1 MDTPVRVTLAAIA
14 LRGIVTGIMQKV
26 RAIIIR
32 EHGEP
37 ELVAKMETMDLP
49 APAAGDVRVRVKF
62 SPINPADINVL
73 EGKYPIRPELPG
85 TPGVEGVGV
94 VEECGA
100 GVTGFAPGDAVLLPH
115 RFGAWREVGN
125 ANAADLLRIAP
136 DVPLEQAAMLR
147 INPATALLMLRDFVS
162 LQPGEWIVQNAANSA
177 VGRCVIR
184 LAKHFGWRTVN
195 VVRRPELVDKLKAEG
210 ADVVLVEGEKI
221 SAEIKAATGGV
232 PIHLAL
238 NAVGGDSA
246 TRLAGSLAPGG
257 TIVTYGAMARQPLKI
272 PNGLLIFQD
281 IAWRGFWVSRWYQRA
296 GDENAAALLAELA
309 TLAARGIIAT
319 PVEAIYPLGQI
330 ADALAHAQRPQ
341 RGGKIL
347 LRCS

>member
-1 MDTPVRVTLAAIA
+1 
-14 LRGIVTGIMQKV
+14 MQKV

-37 ELVAKMETMDLP
+37 QLVAKVETMDLP
-49 APAAGDVRVRVKF
+49 APAAGEVRVRVKF

-100 GVTGFAPGDAVLLPH
+100 GVVGFVKGDAVLLPH
-115 RFGAWREVGN
+115 RFGAWREAGN
-125 ANAADLLRIAP
+125 ANAAELIRITP
-136 DVPLEQAAMLR
+136 EVPIEQAAMLR
-147 INPATALLMLRDFVS
+147 INPATALVMLRDFVA

-184 LAKHFGWRTVN
+184 LARHFGWRTVN
-195 VVRRPELVDKLKAEG
+195 VVRRAELVDELRAEG
-210 ADVVLVEGEKI
+210 ADVVLIEGEKI
-221 SAEIKAATGGV
+221 AAEIKEATGDT
-232 PIHLAL
+232 PIRLAL

-246 TRLAGSLAPGG
+246 TRIAGTLAPGG
-257 TIVTYGAMARQPLKI
+257 TIVTYGAMARQPLKV
-272 PNGLLIFQD
+272 PNGQLIFQD
-281 IAWRGFWVSRWYQRA
+281 IAWRGFWISRWYQRV
-296 GDENAAALLAELA
+296 GDAAAATLLAELA
-309 TLAARGIIAT
+309 ALAAGGVVAT
-319 PVEAIYPLGQI
+319 PVEAVYPLEQI
-330 ADALAHAQRPQ
+330 SDALAHAQRPQ